1 MRALILAAG
10 QGKRLGKAS
19 KNRPKCLVELFGKTI
34 INNQLEVLNSNNIEE
49 INIVT
54 GYKSNLL
61 DNLNLNVY
69 HNKDFEKTNMVFS
82 MFQASDL
89 FDSDETDLIVAYG
102 DIIYEKG
109 NLEKLM
115 NSKSSISIMVDLN
128 WKKLWSE
135 RFDNPLDDAE
145 TMKFDDDLN
154 IFELGK
160 KTDSY
165 SDIQGQYTGLIKF
178 DKNYL
183 RKIKDTYIGIQ
194 NSNSIDYK
202 SMYMTDFIQLL
213 INKNF
218 KVTASLVEGGW
229 LEIDTEKD
237 IDCYQDLY
245 HSGKLKEFYKN

>member
-19 KNRPKCLVELFGKTI
+19 KNQPKCLVELFGKPI
-34 INNQLEVLNSNNIEE
+34 ISKQLETLKSNNIRD

-61 DNLNLNVY
+61 DKLNLNTY

-82 MFQASDL
+82 MFQASEL
-89 FDSDETDLIVAYG
+89 FDSNETDLIVAYG

-109 NLEKLM
+109 NLNKLIK
-115 NSKSSISIMVDLN
+115 SKSSISIMVDLN
-128 WKKLWSE
+128 WRNLWSK

-145 TMKFDDDLN
+145 TMIFDNDLN
-154 IFELGK
+154 IIELGK
-160 KTDSY
+160 KTDNY

-183 RKIKDTYIGIQ
+183 KKIKDFYIKIQ
-194 NSNSIDYK
+194 NSNLIDYK
-202 SMYMTDFIQLL
+202 NLYMTDFLQLL
-213 INKNF
+213 INNKI
-218 KVTASLVEGGW
+218 KVSATLVKGGW

-237 IDCYQDLY
+237 IICYENL
-245 HSGKLKEFYKN
+245 YKNGELNRIYNY

>member
-19 KNRPKCLVELFGKTI
+19 KNQPKCLVELFGKPI
-34 INNQLEVLNSNNIEE
+34 ISKQLETLKSNNIRD

-61 DNLNLNVY
+61 DKLNLNTY

-82 MFQASDL
+82 MFQASEL
-89 FDSDETDLIVAYG
+89 FDSNETDLIVAYG

-109 NLEKLM
+109 NLNKLIK
-115 NSKSSISIMVDLN
+115 SKSSISIMVDLN
-128 WKKLWSE
+128 WRNLWSK

-145 TMKFDDDLN
+145 TMIFDNDLN
-154 IFELGK
+154 IIELGK
-160 KTDSY
+160 KTDNY

-183 RKIKDTYIGIQ
+183 KKIKDFYIEIQ
-194 NSNSIDYK
+194 NSNLIDYK
-202 SMYMTDFIQLL
+202 NLYMTDFLQLL
-213 INKNF
+213 INNKI
-218 KVTASLVEGGW
+218 KVSATLVKGGW

-237 IDCYQDLY
+237 IICYENL
-245 HSGKLKEFYKN
+245 HKNGELNRIYNY

>member
-19 KNRPKCLVELFGKTI
+19 KNRPKCLVELFGKPI
-34 INNQLEVLNSNNIEE
+34 ISKQLEILKSNNIKD

-61 DNLNLNVY
+61 DELNLNTY

-89 FDSDETDLIVAYG
+89 FDSNETDLIVAYG

-109 NLEKLM
+109 NLKKLI
-115 NSKSSISIMVDLN
+115 NSKSSVSIMVDLN
-128 WKKLWSE
+128 WKKLWSK
-135 RFDNPLDDAE
+135 RFSNPLDDAE
-145 TMKFDDDLN
+145 TMIFDDDLN
-154 IFELGK
+154 IIELGK

-165 SDIQGQYTGLIKF
+165 NDIQGQYTGLIKF

-183 RKIKDTYIGIQ
+183 KKIKDVYIDIQ
-194 NSNSIDYK
+194 NSNLIDHK
-202 SMYMTDFIQLL
+202 NMFMTDFIQLL

-229 LEIDTEKD
+229 LEIDTEGD
-237 IDCYQDLY
+237 IDCYQNLDKK
-245 HSGKLKEFYKN
+245 GKLQEFYKY

>member
-19 KNRPKCLVELFGKTI
+19 KNQPKCLVELFGKPI
-34 INNQLEVLNSNNIEE
+34 ISKQLETLKSNNIRD

-61 DNLNLNVY
+61 DKLNLNTY

-82 MFQASDL
+82 MFQASEL
-89 FDSDETDLIVAYG
+89 FDSNETDLIVAYG

-109 NLEKLM
+109 NLNKLIK
-115 NSKSSISIMVDLN
+115 SKSSISIMVDLN
-128 WKKLWSE
+128 WRNLWSK

-145 TMKFDDDLN
+145 TMIFDNDLN
-154 IFELGK
+154 IIELGK
-160 KTDSY
+160 KTDNY

-183 RKIKDTYIGIQ
+183 KKIKDFYIKIQ
-194 NSNSIDYK
+194 NSNLIDYK
-202 SMYMTDFIQLL
+202 NLYMTDFLQLL
-213 INKNF
+213 INNKI
-218 KVTASLVEGGW
+218 KVSATLVKGGW

-237 IDCYQDLY
+237 IICYENL
-245 HSGKLKEFYKN
+245 HKNGELNRIYNY

>member
-19 KNRPKCLVELFGKTI
+19 KNQPKCLVELFGKPI
-34 INNQLEVLNSNNIEE
+34 ITKQLEVLNSNNIED

-61 DNLNLNVY
+61 DNLNLKTY

-89 FDSDETDLIVAYG
+89 FDSNETDLIVAYG
-102 DIIYEKG
+102 DIIYEKS
-109 NLEKLM
+109 NLDKLI
-115 NSKSSISIMVDLN
+115 NSKSSVSIMVDLN
-128 WKKLWSE
+128 WKKLWSK
-135 RFDNPLDDAE
+135 RFNNPLDDAE
-145 TMKFDDDLN
+145 TMKFDNDLN
-154 IFELGK
+154 IVELGK

-165 SDIQGQYTGLIKF
+165 SDIHGQYTGLIKF

-183 RKIKDTYIGIQ
+183 KKIKDVYIGIQ
-194 NSNSIDYK
+194 NSNLIDYK
-202 SMYMTDFIQLL
+202 NMYMTDFIQLL

-218 KVTASLVEGGW
+218 KVTASLVSGGW
-229 LEIDTEKD
+229 LEIDTKKD

-245 HSGKLKEFYKN
+245 KQGKLKEFYKD

>member
-19 KNRPKCLVELFGKTI
+19 KNQPKCLVELFGKPI
-34 INNQLEVLNSNNIEE
+34 ITKQLEVLNSNNIED

-61 DNLNLNVY
+61 DNLNLKTY

-89 FDSDETDLIVAYG
+89 FDSNETDLIVAYG
-102 DIIYEKG
+102 DIIYEKS
-109 NLEKLM
+109 NLDKLI
-115 NSKSSISIMVDLN
+115 NSKSSVSIMIDLN
-128 WKKLWSE
+128 WKKLWSK
-135 RFDNPLDDAE
+135 RFNNPLDDAE
-145 TMKFDDDLN
+145 TMKFDNNLN
-154 IFELGK
+154 IVELGK

-183 RKIKDTYIGIQ
+183 KKIKDVYIGIQ
-194 NSNSIDYK
+194 NSNLIDYK
-202 SMYMTDFIQLL
+202 NMYMTDFIQLL

-218 KVTASLVEGGW
+218 KVTASLVSGGW
-229 LEIDTEKD
+229 LEIDTKKD

-245 HSGKLKEFYKN
+245 KQGKLKEFYKD

>member
-10 QGKRLGKAS
+10 QGKRLGNAS

-34 INNQLEVLNSNNIEE
+34 ISNQLEVLNSKNIVE

-61 DNLNLNVY
+61 DNLNLNTY

-89 FDSDETDLIVAYG
+89 FDSNETDLIVSYG

-115 NSKSSISIMVDLN
+115 NSKSSVSIMVDLN
-128 WKKLWSE
+128 WKKLWSK

-154 IFELGK
+154 IYELGK

-165 SDIQGQYTGLIKF
+165 SCLLYTS
-178 DKNYL
+178 DAA
-183 RKIKDTYIGIQ
+183 D
-194 NSNSIDYK
+194 
-202 SMYMTDFIQLL
+202 
-213 INKNF
+213 
-218 KVTASLVEGGW
+218 E
-229 LEIDTEKD
+229 
-237 IDCYQDLY
+237 
-245 HSGKLKEFYKN
+245 

>member
-1 MRALILAAG
+1 M
-10 QGKRLGKAS
+10 
-19 KNRPKCLVELFGKTI
+19 E
-34 INNQLEVLNSNNIEE
+34 
-49 INIVT
+49 
-54 GYKSNLL
+54 
-61 DNLNLNVY
+61 
-69 HNKDFEKTNMVFS
+69 
-82 MFQASDL
+82 
-89 FDSDETDLIVAYG
+89 
-102 DIIYEKG
+102 
-109 NLEKLM
+109 
-115 NSKSSISIMVDLN
+115 
-128 WKKLWSE
+128 KLWSE

-218 KVTASLVEGGW
+218 KVTASLVEEGGS
-229 LEIDTEKD
+229 K
-237 IDCYQDLY
+237 
-245 HSGKLKEFYKN
+245 

>member
-1 MRALILAAG
+1 
-10 QGKRLGKAS
+10 
-19 KNRPKCLVELFGKTI
+19 
-34 INNQLEVLNSNNIEE
+34 
-49 INIVT
+49 
-54 GYKSNLL
+54 
-61 DNLNLNVY
+61 
-69 HNKDFEKTNMVFS
+69 
-82 MFQASDL
+82 
-89 FDSDETDLIVAYG
+89 
-102 DIIYEKG
+102 
-109 NLEKLM
+109 
-115 NSKSSISIMVDLN
+115 MVDLN

-183 RKIKDTYIGIQ
+183 KKIKDTYIGIQ

-202 SMYMTDFIQLL
+202 NMYMTDFIQLL

-218 KVTASLVEGGW
+218 KVTASLVKGGW

-245 HSGKLKEFYKN
+245 QSGKLKEFYKN

>member
-34 INNQLEVLNSNNIEE
+34 ISNQLEVLNSNNIEE

-109 NLEKLM
+109 NLNKLIK
-115 NSKSSISIMVDLN
+115 SKSSISIMVDLN
-128 WKKLWSE
+128 WRNLWSK

-145 TMKFDDDLN
+145 TMIFDNDLN
-154 IFELGK
+154 IIELGK
-160 KTDSY
+160 KTDNY

-183 RKIKDTYIGIQ
+183 KKIKDFYIKIQ
-194 NSNSIDYK
+194 NSNLIDYK
-202 SMYMTDFIQLL
+202 NLYMTDFLQLL
-213 INKNF
+213 INNKI
-218 KVTASLVEGGW
+218 KVSATLVKGGW

-237 IDCYQDLY
+237 IICYENL
-245 HSGKLKEFYKN
+245 HKNGELNRIYNY

>member
-19 KNRPKCLVELFGKTI
+19 KNQPKCLVELFGKPI
-34 INNQLEVLNSNNIEE
+34 ITKQLEVLNSNNIED

-61 DNLNLNVY
+61 DNLNLKTY

-89 FDSDETDLIVAYG
+89 FDSNETDLIVAYG
-102 DIIYEKG
+102 DIIYEKS
-109 NLEKLM
+109 NLDKLI
-115 NSKSSISIMVDLN
+115 NSKSSVSIMIDLN
-128 WKKLWSE
+128 WKKLWSK
-135 RFDNPLDDAE
+135 RFNNPLDDAE
-145 TMKFDDDLN
+145 TMKFDNNLN
-154 IFELGK
+154 IVELGK

-183 RKIKDTYIGIQ
+183 KKIKDVYIEIQ
-194 NSNSIDYK
+194 NSNLIDYK
-202 SMYMTDFIQLL
+202 NMYMTDFIQLL

-218 KVTASLVEGGW
+218 KVTASLVSGGW
-229 LEIDTEKD
+229 LEIDTKKD

-245 HSGKLKEFYKN
+245 KQGKLKEFYKD

>member
-1 MRALILAAG
+1 
-10 QGKRLGKAS
+10 
-19 KNRPKCLVELFGKTI
+19 
-34 INNQLEVLNSNNIEE
+34 
-49 INIVT
+49 
-54 GYKSNLL
+54 
-61 DNLNLNVY
+61 
-69 HNKDFEKTNMVFS
+69 
-82 MFQASDL
+82 
-89 FDSDETDLIVAYG
+89 
-102 DIIYEKG
+102 
-109 NLEKLM
+109 
-115 NSKSSISIMVDLN
+115 
-128 WKKLWSE
+128 
-135 RFDNPLDDAE
+135 
-145 TMKFDDDLN
+145 MKFDDDLN

>member
-89 FDSDETDLIVAYG
+89 FDSNETDLIVSYG
-102 DIIYEKG
+102 DIIYESSV
-109 NLEKLM
+109 LEKLM
-115 NSKSSISIMVDLN
+115 SQPSDISVVADLD
-128 WKKLWSE
+128 WDKLWHL
-135 RFDNPLDDAE
+135 RMDNPLEDAE
-145 TMKFDDDLN
+145 SFNFSNSLDIIEIGNKVKSISGDGAIYDTTML
-154 IFELGK
+154 
-160 KTDSY
+160 Y
-165 SDIQGQYTGLIKF
+165 SDKKENYFIAIKF
-178 DKNYL
+178 
-183 RKIKDTYIGIQ
+183 
-194 NSNSIDYK
+194 
-202 SMYMTDFIQLL
+202 
-213 INKNF
+213 
-218 KVTASLVEGGW
+218 
-229 LEIDTEKD
+229 TE
-237 IDCYQDLY
+237 
-245 HSGKLKEFYKN
+245 